1 MANNVVLVEESY
13 PLLPSS
19 LSPSLPPSLPPSLL
33 GLMEERINTL
43 EIQMIKIKTESD
55 QEIKKMKMD
64 EVKISVSTATKGMRE
79 SLDKAETNIADLI
92 KEVSMLAISSPQ
104 EQKQILGERL
114 FPLVQRM
121 NPDQSKP
128 HIAGKITG
136 MILEKENQK
145 ILQMIENQDDLLKQ
159 VKAALD
165 VLAKD
170 K

>member
-1 MANNVVLVEESY
+1 MFEARQQDAKQKVLTVSNQFQ
-13 PLLPSS
+13 L
-19 LSPSLPPSLPPSLL
+19 
-33 GLMEERINTL
+33 RIKTL

-55 QEIKKMKMD
+55 QEIKKMKMKMD
-64 EVKISVSTATKGMRE
+64 EVKVSVSTATKGMRE

-165 VLAKD
+165 VLAQHK
-170 K
+170 